1 MIETTLG
8 DLIQKKEAILA
19 EEKQYLEQLPI
30 EQPKTPTKESK
41 DEKQQVETKVSNE
54 KIELLEKENE
64 DLRKALELSKAEVQ
78 KAISEKEDIKANLDI
93 C

>member
-1 MIETTLG
+1 M
-8 DLIQKKEAILA
+8 
-19 EEKQYLEQLPI
+19 EQLPI

-64 DLRKALELSKAEVQ
+64 DLRKALELSKAEV
-78 KAISEKEDIKANLDI
+78 
-93 C
+93 